1 MCPSA
6 GHRIP
11 WAATDRGSVAHA
23 VVLLRRPGPYAMT
36 PRSKAIRAVAQVV
49 RAVQAPV
56 RAVVRAEARVVG
68 AAQAVVRVVQVVQA
82 EAASVFIIMSAS
94 CAAAM

>member
-1 MCPSA
+1 
-6 GHRIP
+6 
-11 WAATDRGSVAHA
+11 
-23 VVLLRRPGPYAMT
+23 MT